1 MGANARR
8 RTSAAGE
15 RCKQVGQCKLATML
29 ILLHALTALL
39 YIALAVYF
47 WRTRWGAAAPAAGAP
62 MQVAAPGGAPAVASW
77 ERPAILAPLLLH
89 SVLLYQ
95 VLFGAPELRFGF
107 GLALSIILWLAVLI
121 YWMERHFL
129 SLEGMQP
136 LLLASAAACSLLPLP
151 FPGMISPA
159 YTHSFEFRLHLVL
172 GMLAYSLFTIAAL
185 QALLMTLLERRLRG
199 HTLAGPL
206 ATLSP
211 LLTMES
217 VLFKLI
223 ALGFTLLTLTLITG
237 AVFSETIFQQAM
249 KFNHKTLFALASWLI
264 FAALLV
270 GRTLYGWR
278 GRKALRWTLSGFSA
292 LLIAYVG
299 SRFVMEVVLG
309 RTLG

>member
-1 MGANARR
+1 MP
-8 RTSAAGE
+8 
-15 RCKQVGQCKLATML
+15 
-29 ILLHALTALL
+29 ILLHALTAGLYLL
-39 YIALAVYF
+39 LAVHF
-47 WRTRWGAAAPAAGAP
+47 WRTRWGKAQPASAPGPASQGTAPAAPA
-62 MQVAAPGGAPAVASW
+62 W
-77 ERPAILAPLLLH
+77 ERPAVLAPLLLH

-121 YWMERHFL
+121 YWLERHFL
-129 SLEGMQP
+129 NLEGMQP
-136 LLLASAAACSLLPLP
+136 VLLAAAAVCSFLPLP
-151 FPGMISPA
+151 FPGLISPA
-159 YTHSFEFRLHLVL
+159 YTHTFEFRLHLVL

-199 HTLAGPL
+199 HAVAGPL
-206 ATLSP
+206 ASLSP

-223 ALGFTLLTLTLITG
+223 AVGFLLLTLTLVTG

-249 KFNHKTLFALASWLI
+249 KFNHKTLFAIISWLI

-292 LLIAYVG
+292 LLLAYVG
-299 SRFVMEVVLG
+299 SRFVMEVILS
-309 RTLG
+309 RTLA

>member
-1 MGANARR
+1 
-8 RTSAAGE
+8 
-15 RCKQVGQCKLATML
+15 ML
-29 ILLHALTALL
+29 ILLHALTAAL
-39 YIALAVYF
+39 YVALALYF
-47 WRTRWGAAAPAAGAP
+47 WRTRWGAAGIQAAATAPEAGSGANASTGAAA
-62 MQVAAPGGAPAVASW
+62 W
-77 ERPAILAPLLLH
+77 ERPVILAPLLLH

-121 YWMERHFL
+121 YWLERHFL

-136 LLLASAAACSLLPLP
+136 VLLTAAAVCSFLPLP
-151 FPGMISPA
+151 FPGLLSPA
-159 YTHSFEFRLHLVL
+159 YTHSFEFRLHLAL
-172 GMLAYSLFTIAAL
+172 GMMAYSLFTIAAL

-206 ATLSP
+206 ASLSP

-249 KFNHKTLFALASWLI
+249 KFNHKTLFAVVSWLI

-292 LLIAYVG
+292 LLLAYVG
-299 SRFVMEVVLG
+299 SRFVMEVVLS